1 MKKTSRANK
10 EKGIVASV
18 RKEMD
23 KPRLTE
29 SVRQALSGHAA
40 VAVEKPAA
48 GELRLNTNHKP
59 LKTRRRPLAAAH
71 PCPEQSPKQSGDP
84 VLE

>member
-1 MKKTSRANK
+1 MKKTSRLKK

-29 SVRQALSGHAA
+29 SVRQALSDPAPPA
-40 VAVEKPAA
+40 VDKPAA
-48 GELRLNTNHKP
+48 
-59 LKTRRRPLAAAH
+59 
-71 PCPEQSPKQSGDP
+71 D
-84 VLE
+84 V